1 MQSIYQHLPRFRHVV
16 IIHIKT
22 LPLIAY
28 QINPEDILKLEGRV
42 AIVTGGSSGI
52 GRGISIELA
61 REGARVVVCDLRE
74 EPMRGK
80 YHDRDVTTLTVDEV
94 CAVGSEGLFV
104 QADVSDEAAVNRVVA
119 RTLETFGN
127 LDILVNNAGIFTL
140 GDSQTLS
147 VDEWDRIMGI
157 NLRALFLTTRAAV
170 PHLKR
175 SRAGRIVNI
184 ASVHAF
190 HGGGG
195 PAYAPAKA
203 GVVNLTRDTAV
214 ELASLGITAN
224 TICPGYIETPIQDYL
239 TEAEVANA
247 LEKTPL
253 PRLGRPKDIGRAC
266 VFFASDDAEWIT
278 GAALPVDGGWLA
290 PIW

>member
-1 MQSIYQHLPRFRHVV
+1 M
-16 IIHIKT
+16 
-22 LPLIAY
+22 
-28 QINPEDILKLEGRV
+28 KLRDRV

-61 REGARVVVCDLRE
+61 GEGARVVVCDLVER
-74 EPMRGK
+74 PRPGK
-80 YHDRDVTTLTVDEV
+80 YHDRDVTTPTVEALNAMGAD
-94 CAVGSEGLFV
+94 GLFV
-104 QADVSDEAAVNRVVA
+104 KTDVSDEAAVNRLVE
-119 RTLETFGN
+119 RTVETFGG
-127 LDILVNNAGIFTL
+127 LDILVNNAGIFEL
-140 GDSQTLS
+140 GDSQTTP
-147 VDEWDRIMGI
+147 VETWDHVMGV

-170 PHLKR
+170 PHLKQ
-175 SRAGRIVNI
+175 SRAGRIINI
-184 ASVHAF
+184 SSVHAF

-239 TEAEVANA
+239 TEAQVAEA

-253 PRLGRPKDIGRAC
+253 PRLGLPKDIGRAC

-278 GAALPVDGGWLA
+278 GTALPVDGGWLA